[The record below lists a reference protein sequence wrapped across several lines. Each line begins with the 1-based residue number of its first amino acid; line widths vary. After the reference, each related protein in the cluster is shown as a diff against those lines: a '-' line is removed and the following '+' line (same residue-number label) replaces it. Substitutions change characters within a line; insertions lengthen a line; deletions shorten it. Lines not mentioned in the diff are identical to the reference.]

1 MVEFNPEII
10 FGLLLRVVV
19 VLVKLLT
26 VVVELEAA
34 DADGVVL
41 SNIVA
46 GL

>member
-1 MVEFNPEII
+1 MVEFNPEIV

-19 VLVKLLT
+19 VLAKLLT
-26 VVVELEAA
+26 VVGELEA
-34 DADGVVL
+34 ADGVVL

>member
-26 VVVELEAA
+26 VVELEAA